1 MLTRIVADTA
11 ALLDI
16 LSGYEPGDATWALP
30 PDLPFRE
37 AARVPPTGLRVGLL
51 LRPPI
56 PVDPWWPRSSKSL
69 GVLGDAHRQE
79 PSRSL
84 I

>member
-16 LSGYEPGDATWALP
+16 LSGYEPGDATWASP

-56 PVDPWWPRSSKSL
+56 PVDLDPGCARVTEDAKALRRPRPPRPDL
-69 GVLGDAHRQE
+69 
-79 PSRSL
+79 
-84 I
+84 